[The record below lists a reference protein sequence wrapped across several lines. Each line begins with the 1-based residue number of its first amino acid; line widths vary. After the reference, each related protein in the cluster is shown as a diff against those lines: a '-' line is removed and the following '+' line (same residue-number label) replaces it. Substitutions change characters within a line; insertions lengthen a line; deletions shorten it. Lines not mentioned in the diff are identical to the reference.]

1 MKTILIRN
9 VVKYVVERTK
19 ERIIERTIPI
29 VGLGSH

>member
-9 VVKYVVERTK
+9 VVKYVVEKTK
-19 ERIIERTIPI
+19 ERTIERTIPI